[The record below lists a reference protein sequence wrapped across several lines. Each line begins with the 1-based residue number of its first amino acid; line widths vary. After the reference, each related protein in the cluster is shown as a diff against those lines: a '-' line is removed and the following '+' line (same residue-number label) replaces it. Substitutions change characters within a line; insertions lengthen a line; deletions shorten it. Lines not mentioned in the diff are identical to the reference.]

1 MRVLLTGAFGNVG
14 QSTLE
19 VLLRKKYFVR
29 CFDLKNPR
37 NLKIE
42 KKMKKLGEF
51 ETIWGDIRDSS
62 ISDDLVKNIDVI
74 IHLAAIIPPLA
85 YEQPELAYAV
95 NVGGAT
101 NILRAAEGLKTPP
114 KLIYASSIAVHGNR
128 MEFEP
133 PTQISDPLIPL
144 DYDNY
149 AQHKMEME
157 EKITKS
163 NISWTILRFAAI
175 TPFEMGWNVPD
186 IMYEIPL
193 KQRIEVADTRDVG
206 LACANAVEVD
216 TAGKILFIG
225 GGIGNQLYQL
235 DYVSKML
242 EALGIGMLPEEAFK
256 PAKSVEDYYHCD
268 WMNTDEAQKLL
279 KFQRYSFEDFIRVF
293 KKKIGFKRFL
303 VKLFKPTV
311 RGILL
316 SKSPYYKK
324 QKKKHSHYDSKGKPS
339 FG

>member
-19 VLLRKKYFVR
+19 VLLTKGYFVR

-37 NLKIE
+37 NLKVE
-42 KKMKKLGEF
+42 RKMKKLGQF
-51 ETIWGDIRDSS
+51 ETIWGDIRDQDLCSK
-62 ISDDLVKNIDVI
+62 LVKDVDVI

-85 YEQPELAYAV
+85 YEVPELAYAV

-101 NILRAAEGLKTPP
+101 NILRAAESRKTPP

-128 MEFEP
+128 MGFEP
-133 PTQISDPLIPL
+133 PTKITDPMIPL

-149 AQHKMEME
+149 AIHKMEME
-157 EKITKS
+157 EKIVNS
-163 NISWTILRFAAI
+163 NIPWTILRFAAI
-175 TPFEMGWNVPD
+175 TPFELGWNIPD

-216 TAGKILFIG
+216 TVGKILFIG
-225 GGIGNQLYQL
+225 GGKGNQLYQL

-256 PAKSVEDYYHCD
+256 QPKSIDDYYHCD

-279 KFQRYSFEDFIRVF
+279 KFQRHTFDDFLSVF
-293 KKKIGFKRFL
+293 KKKISFRRFL

-316 SKSPYYKK
+316 SKSPYYKE
-324 QKKKHSHYDSKGKPS
+324 QRKKRNRYGSKGKPS

>member
-19 VLLRKKYFVR
+19 VLLRKGYSVR

-37 NLKIE
+37 NLKAE

-51 ETIWGDIRDSS
+51 EIIWGDIRDPS
-62 ISDDLVKNIDVI
+62 ISDSLVKEIDVI

-85 YEQPELAYAV
+85 YEIPDLAYDV

-101 NILRAAEGLKTPP
+101 NILRAAERMKTPP

-128 MEFEP
+128 MEYEP
-133 PTQISDPLIPL
+133 PTRTSDPMIPL

-149 AQHKMEME
+149 AKHKMEME
-157 EKITKS
+157 KKITKS
-163 NISWTILRFAAI
+163 KIPWTILRFAAI

-193 KQRIEVADTRDVG
+193 EQRIEVADTRDVG

-225 GGIGNQLYQL
+225 GGNGNQLYQL

-242 EALGIGMLPEEAFK
+242 EALGIGMLPKEAFK
-256 PAKSVEDYYHCD
+256 PVKSIDDYYHCD
-268 WMNTDEAQKLL
+268 WMNTDEAQRLL
-279 KFQRYSFEDFIRVF
+279 KFQRYSFEDFLRVF
-293 KKKIGFKRFL
+293 KKKIGFKRFI

-316 SKSPYYKK
+316 SKSPYYKEH
-324 QKKKHSHYDSKGKPS
+324 KKKRTRYDSKGKPS